1 MRQRIADAL
10 QVVGAIG
17 LTVAAGIVN
26 LSLGLAVGGL
36 LAIVV
41 GVLVAP

>member
-10 QVVGAIG
+10 QVAGAIG
-17 LTVAAGIVN
+17 LVVAAGMFNII
-26 LSLGLAVGGL
+26 LGIGVGGL